1 MRKEK
6 LQNAALRNQCCLSR
20 TNVSKSNVV
29 KSEFTGFSEMEQ
41 FFSVFSAAVT
51 FSAYSFVWQ
60 AKEYVG
66 FGVKPHRDSVLT
78 DINFVIKLAQ
88 NKHEWLTHT

>member
-6 LQNAALRNQCCLSR
+6 LQNVAFKNQCCLSR

-51 FSAYSFVWQ
+51 FSAYSFVWK

-66 FGVKPHRDSVLT
+66 FGVKPHRDQVLT
-78 DINFVIKLAQ
+78 DINLILKLAQ
-88 NKHEWLTHT
+88 NKHEWLTPP